1 MHYWKALAFLRSRV
15 LVNQPTSL
23 SLTEITNALG
33 CTRRNAQLVIKKLV
47 SEGWI
52 DWKSGV
58 GRGNLP
64 TLTLLKIL
72 DRELEIRIDELL
84 SENKVDQALDLVDES
99 QRDQFLLDYISRY
112 QSLPTKLD
120 ILQIPFYRGTHSLD
134 PIEVTRRTE
143 AHITSYLFSN
153 LLRFK
158 QVNSLV

>member
-33 CTRRNAQLVIKKLV
+33 CTKRNAQLVIKKLV
-47 SEGWI
+47 NEGWV

-64 TLTLLKIL
+64 TLTLLKSL

-99 QRDQFLLDYISRY
+99 NPEQLHVKAGNI
-112 QSLPTKLD
+112 LPALVKAIQELT
-120 ILQIPFYRGTHSLD
+120 
-134 PIEVTRRTE
+134 IE
-143 AHITSYLFSN
+143 
-153 LLRFK
+153 
-158 QVNSLV
+158 